1 MSVITEKSVSGDWI
15 DFRRD
20 VETGIESINAHF
32 RGHAYDSHDHEELLL
47 GVTLQGAQRFS

>member
-32 RGHAYDSHDHEELLL
+32 RGTPTTVMITKNCFWA
-47 GVTLQGAQRFS
+47 